1 MLIQNASSAASTP
14 SLSGDSPPARVT
26 APQTQAT
33 QFELPQIAIKSA
45 AETSAAQLTPAQ
57 LQSTVDRMNKAMM
70 QINSNLEFSIDH
82 DTKKS
87 VIKVVESG
95 TGTVIRQYPSEEIL
109 SIAREI
115 DKMQKQGMLLK
126 QKI

>member
-1 MLIQNASSAASTP
+1 MLIQNASSAAPTP
-14 SLSGDSPPARVT
+14 RLSGDSAPARVT

-33 QFELPQIAIKSA
+33 QVELPQIAIEA
-45 AETSAAQLTPAQ
+45 TAETSAAQLTPAQ
-57 LQSTVDRMNKAMM
+57 LQSTVDSMNKTMM

-82 DTKKS
+82 DTKKP
-87 VIKVVESG
+87 VVKVVESG

-126 QKI
+126 QKT